1 VNIKYLHG
9 CSFLEDGAHLAAS
22 NIENNLDLS
31 TGFVEN
37 ALALHLFAI
46 SSLTGCPVFAILVI
60 ISFVAESLLPV
71 TYSRIIVCYSNLN
84 TKSNT
89 PEEMITTPSCDYDF
103 RMLA

>member
-1 VNIKYLHG
+1 MYLHG

-22 NIENNLDLS
+22 NIESNLDLS

-60 ISFVAESLLPV
+60 MSSVTRSLISSVNAIL
-71 TYSRIIVCYSNLN
+71 IVCYSICAG
-84 TKSNT
+84 S
-89 PEEMITTPSCDYDF
+89 EVI
-103 RMLA
+103 